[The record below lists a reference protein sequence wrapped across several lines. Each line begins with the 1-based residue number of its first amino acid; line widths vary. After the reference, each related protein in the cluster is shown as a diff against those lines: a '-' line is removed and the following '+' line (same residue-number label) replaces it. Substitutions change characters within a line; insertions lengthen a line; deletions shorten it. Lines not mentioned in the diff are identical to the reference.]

1 MKRLFLSI
9 LVALLSMNLFA
20 QTNCWDGTVSEN
32 YNGGNGTIEDPYQIA
47 NAQQLAL
54 LAQQTNSGTG
64 GDAYYILVDDIWL
77 NDGITTNTWTAIG
90 LPIES
95 EAHYFTGRFDGNG
108 KTIHGLLNEDYDRI
122 TGLFGCTDGAEI
134 TNVHLSDVKLKGSQY
149 VGGLVAYAGGTD
161 VSNCSI
167 ENANLFSL
175 PEAYE
180 TRVGGLIGY
189 LGAPYPYATNVVNY
203 TGTNRIADCQTASD
217 VEVRGLYAGGVVGY
231 FSFANMVNCKNYGSV
246 KSDRI
251 AGGVIG
257 VVFSYQVQGEET
269 WFITGCHNY
278 GEITIESD
286 EEHGAGGGLIGCFL
300 TASHHVFYVVDCSN
314 HGDVHCNG
322 QVAGGIIGSAVPFM
336 NILNVYNTGN
346 INALGMAGGI
356 VGRCL
361 VFEAFICRNAYN
373 TGEIMCENSE
383 LLGAILGEGYV
394 IISDCYWL
402 ANENYGGSGGS
413 LGLTNS
419 CAFGP
424 TDSPTEWQLDS
435 LCYNTHDLLTAL
447 NAGAESIE
455 NDYPEVGE
463 VSRWC
468 ADMTLTNGGTP
479 VFEPYYN
486 LYGGEWYYEI
496 TNANGSIT
504 YQYLQCA
511 GDTAV
516 AEERPKIIVRT
527 NTIYDDKGKQQ
538 TVTHEYVYERDSVVY
553 WWNKDLQEFTTLYDL
568 TADVGDE
575 WVINV
580 GTESLVM
587 HVDAVSD
594 YEYDG
599 RTLKMLSVS
608 DENDLFS
615 GDIVCGIG
623 HLTSFFPER
632 LMNRGRGYRVK
643 GIRCYWQDGELV
655 FKLGEKDCDEVY
667 QEYHNQ
673 GVDET
678 ETSGFRI
685 YPNPAND
692 VIVVE
697 TPEGATLQEYR
708 ITNLLGKT
716 MLTGTSQTINV
727 SSLPSGM
734 YFLTLGTQTLKFTKQ

>member
-1 MKRLFLSI
+1 MKKTVFLTMFLI
-9 LVALLSMNLFA
+9 AALCGFA
-20 QTNCWDGTVSEN
+20 QQPLYDFSAISESGQILYFKKLFGESQKVMVTYPSFEYSEHPKPQGELIIPTTVTYNDTIYTVTRIN
-32 YNGGNGTIEDPYQIA
+32 YNT
-47 NAQQLAL
+47 
-54 LAQQTNSGTG
+54 
-64 GDAYYILVDDIWL
+64 
-77 NDGITTNTWTAIG
+77 
-90 LPIES
+90 
-95 EAHYFTGRFDGNG
+95 F
-108 KTIHGLLNEDYDRI
+108 
-122 TGLFGCTDGAEI
+122 
-134 TNVHLSDVKLKGSQY
+134 
-149 VGGLVAYAGGTD
+149 
-161 VSNCSI
+161 
-167 ENANLFSL
+167 FSCDSL
-175 PEAYE
+175 
-180 TRVGGLIGY
+180 T
-189 LGAPYPYATNVVNY
+189 
-203 TGTNRIADCQTASD
+203 S
-217 VEVRGLYAGGVVGY
+217 
-231 FSFANMVNCKNYGSV
+231 
-246 KSDRI
+246 
-251 AGGVIG
+251 
-257 VVFSYQVQGEET
+257 VVFSDSLETIGDGAFGQCTSLNHISAFPETLTDLGSNTFYYCYQLQEP
-269 WFITGCHNY
+269 
-278 GEITIESD
+278 ITIPAQITELKSTVFKNSGITAIHIPAGVVRINRNAFSGCRLLRSIVVD
-286 EEHGAGGGLIGCFL
+286 DANPVYDSRKHCNALIETATNTLFLGCENTKIPFGVTSIASGAFSGCDSLYSIILPSSVSYIEDQALACSSL
-300 TASHHVFYVVDCSN
+300 TSIISHSSVPPTAVFEVEPGVFYHNSFMDVDINIPIYVPS
-314 HGDVHCNG
+314 
-322 QVAGGIIGSAVPFM
+322 GS
-336 NILNVYNTGN
+336 
-346 INALGMAGGI
+346 INAYKAASGWNY
-356 VGRCL
+356 
-361 VFEAFICRNAYN
+361 FHQFIEQ
-373 TGEIMCENSE
+373 EI
-383 LLGAILGEGYV
+383 
-394 IISDCYWL
+394 
-402 ANENYGGSGGS
+402 
-413 LGLTNS
+413 
-419 CAFGP
+419 
-424 TDSPTEWQLDS
+424 
-435 LCYNTHDLLTAL
+435 
-447 NAGAESIE
+447 
-455 NDYPEVGE
+455 
-463 VSRWC
+463 
-468 ADMTLTNGGTP
+468 
-479 VFEPYYN
+479 YYN
-486 LYGGEWYYEI
+486 GEWYYEI

-708 ITNLLGKT
+708 ITNLLGQT

>member
-1 MKRLFLSI
+1 MKKTFVIAVLM
-9 LVALLSMNLFA
+9 AL
-20 QTNCWDGTVSEN
+20 
-32 YNGGNGTIEDPYQIA
+32 TIVGFSQEYI
-47 NAQQLAL
+47 QQPTA
-54 LAQQTNSGTG
+54 
-64 GDAYYILVDDIWL
+64 I
-77 NDGITTNTWTAIG
+77 NTWTYVWEYGVEFPYNKNISLQYDERGNLSYYYHVINYPSSPYTNTMWFTHDALNRLTFKETSYQEYNQFGTHRYYYTYDELSNLTECLVMKRDRESMYNTDEFIIDSKDVYQYENGKKTRLDHFKGSTLVLQYYFLYEYSDNDDWFSETKYDANDQPLTRTEYAYSGTHDPLSKTVFNWSAETQSWLVASQTEFFYEDGHLIEKRITDSEQKKQLYNYDENGNCTRILFQTLVDGVYVDQNRANYLYDENNLCTNANAERWNDTTWVLGGFPSGTFLFFDELYADANDAIG
-90 LPIES
+90 TL
-95 EAHYFTGRFDGNG
+95 
-108 KTIHGLLNEDYDRI
+108 
-122 TGLFGCTDGAEI
+122 
-134 TNVHLSDVKLKGSQY
+134 
-149 VGGLVAYAGGTD
+149 
-161 VSNCSI
+161 SNCTRAEVTEYI
-167 ENANLFSL
+167 TTPNPKYLQTMPNL
-175 PEAYE
+175 E
-180 TRVGGLIGY
+180 
-189 LGAPYPYATNVVNY
+189 
-203 TGTNRIADCQTASD
+203 
-217 VEVRGLYAGGVVGY
+217 
-231 FSFANMVNCKNYGSV
+231 
-246 KSDRI
+246 
-251 AGGVIG
+251 
-257 VVFSYQVQGEET
+257 
-269 WFITGCHNY
+269 
-278 GEITIESD
+278 
-286 EEHGAGGGLIGCFL
+286 
-300 TASHHVFYVVDCSN
+300 
-314 HGDVHCNG
+314 
-322 QVAGGIIGSAVPFM
+322 
-336 NILNVYNTGN
+336 
-346 INALGMAGGI
+346 
-356 VGRCL
+356 
-361 VFEAFICRNAYN
+361 
-373 TGEIMCENSE
+373 
-383 LLGAILGEGYV
+383 
-394 IISDCYWL
+394 
-402 ANENYGGSGGS
+402 
-413 LGLTNS
+413 
-419 CAFGP
+419 
-424 TDSPTEWQLDS
+424 
-435 LCYNTHDLLTAL
+435 
-447 NAGAESIE
+447 
-455 NDYPEVGE
+455 
-463 VSRWC
+463 
-468 ADMTLTNGGTP
+468 
-479 VFEPYYN
+479 
-486 LYGGEWYYEI
+486 GEWYYEI

-538 TVTHEYVYERDSVVY
+538 TLTHEYVYERDSVVY

-708 ITNLLGKT
+708 ITNLLGQT

>member
-1 MKRLFLSI
+1 M
-9 LVALLSMNLFA
+9 
-20 QTNCWDGTVSEN
+20 D
-32 YNGGNGTIEDPYQIA
+32 
-47 NAQQLAL
+47 
-54 LAQQTNSGTG
+54 
-64 GDAYYILVDDIWL
+64 VD
-77 NDGITTNTWTAIG
+77 
-90 LPIES
+90 
-95 EAHYFTGRFDGNG
+95 
-108 KTIHGLLNEDYDRI
+108 
-122 TGLFGCTDGAEI
+122 
-134 TNVHLSDVKLKGSQY
+134 
-149 VGGLVAYAGGTD
+149 
-161 VSNCSI
+161 
-167 ENANLFSL
+167 
-175 PEAYE
+175 
-180 TRVGGLIGY
+180 
-189 LGAPYPYATNVVNY
+189 
-203 TGTNRIADCQTASD
+203 
-217 VEVRGLYAGGVVGY
+217 
-231 FSFANMVNCKNYGSV
+231 
-246 KSDRI
+246 
-251 AGGVIG
+251 
-257 VVFSYQVQGEET
+257 
-269 WFITGCHNY
+269 
-278 GEITIESD
+278 
-286 EEHGAGGGLIGCFL
+286 
-300 TASHHVFYVVDCSN
+300 
-314 HGDVHCNG
+314 
-322 QVAGGIIGSAVPFM
+322 M
-336 NILNVYNTGN
+336 NIPIYVPSGS
-346 INALGMAGGI
+346 INAYKAASGWNY
-356 VGRCL
+356 
-361 VFEAFICRNAYN
+361 FHQFIEQ
-373 TGEIMCENSE
+373 EI
-383 LLGAILGEGYV
+383 
-394 IISDCYWL
+394 
-402 ANENYGGSGGS
+402 
-413 LGLTNS
+413 
-419 CAFGP
+419 
-424 TDSPTEWQLDS
+424 
-435 LCYNTHDLLTAL
+435 
-447 NAGAESIE
+447 
-455 NDYPEVGE
+455 
-463 VSRWC
+463 
-468 ADMTLTNGGTP
+468 
-479 VFEPYYN
+479 YYN
-486 LYGGEWYYEI
+486 GEWYYEI

-708 ITNLLGKT
+708 ITNLLGQT
-716 MLTGTSQTINV
+716 LLTGTSQTINV

>member
-1 MKRLFLSI
+1 MKKTFVIAVLM
-9 LVALLSMNLFA
+9 AL
-20 QTNCWDGTVSEN
+20 
-32 YNGGNGTIEDPYQIA
+32 TIVGFSQEYI
-47 NAQQLAL
+47 QQPTA
-54 LAQQTNSGTG
+54 
-64 GDAYYILVDDIWL
+64 I
-77 NDGITTNTWTAIG
+77 NTWTYVWEYGVEFPYNKNISLQYDERGNLSYYYHVINYPSSPYTNTMWFTHDALNRLTFKETSYQEYNQFGTHRYYYSYDELSNLTECLVMKRDRESMYNTDEFIIDSKDVYQYENGKKTRLDHFKGSTLVLQYYFLYEYSDNDDWFSETKYDANDQPLTRTEYAYSGTHDPLSKTVFNWSAETQSWLVASQTEFFYEDGHLIEKRITDSQQKKQLYNYDENGNCTRILFQTLVDGVYVDQNRANYLYDENNLCTNANAERWNDTTWVLGGFPSGTFLFFDELYADANDAIG
-90 LPIES
+90 TL
-95 EAHYFTGRFDGNG
+95 
-108 KTIHGLLNEDYDRI
+108 
-122 TGLFGCTDGAEI
+122 
-134 TNVHLSDVKLKGSQY
+134 
-149 VGGLVAYAGGTD
+149 
-161 VSNCSI
+161 SNCTRAEVTEYI
-167 ENANLFSL
+167 TTPNPKYLQTMPNL
-175 PEAYE
+175 E
-180 TRVGGLIGY
+180 
-189 LGAPYPYATNVVNY
+189 
-203 TGTNRIADCQTASD
+203 
-217 VEVRGLYAGGVVGY
+217 
-231 FSFANMVNCKNYGSV
+231 
-246 KSDRI
+246 
-251 AGGVIG
+251 
-257 VVFSYQVQGEET
+257 
-269 WFITGCHNY
+269 
-278 GEITIESD
+278 
-286 EEHGAGGGLIGCFL
+286 
-300 TASHHVFYVVDCSN
+300 
-314 HGDVHCNG
+314 
-322 QVAGGIIGSAVPFM
+322 
-336 NILNVYNTGN
+336 
-346 INALGMAGGI
+346 
-356 VGRCL
+356 
-361 VFEAFICRNAYN
+361 
-373 TGEIMCENSE
+373 
-383 LLGAILGEGYV
+383 
-394 IISDCYWL
+394 
-402 ANENYGGSGGS
+402 
-413 LGLTNS
+413 
-419 CAFGP
+419 
-424 TDSPTEWQLDS
+424 
-435 LCYNTHDLLTAL
+435 
-447 NAGAESIE
+447 
-455 NDYPEVGE
+455 
-463 VSRWC
+463 
-468 ADMTLTNGGTP
+468 
-479 VFEPYYN
+479 
-486 LYGGEWYYEI
+486 GEWYYEI

-708 ITNLLGKT
+708 ITNLLGQT

>member
-1 MKRLFLSI
+1 MKKTFVIAVLM
-9 LVALLSMNLFA
+9 AL
-20 QTNCWDGTVSEN
+20 
-32 YNGGNGTIEDPYQIA
+32 TIVGFSQEYI
-47 NAQQLAL
+47 QQPTA
-54 LAQQTNSGTG
+54 
-64 GDAYYILVDDIWL
+64 I
-77 NDGITTNTWTAIG
+77 NTWTYVWEYGVEFPYNKNISLQYDERGNLSYYYHVINYPSSPYTNTMWFTHDALNRLTFKETSYQEYNQFGTHRYYYTYDELSNLTECLVMKRDRESMYNTDEFIIDSKDVYQYENGKKTRLDHFKGSTLVLQYYFLYEYSDNDDWFSETKYDANDQPLTRTEYAYSGTHDPLSKTVFNWSAETQSWLVASQTEFFYEDGHLIEKRITDSEQKKQLYNYDENGNCTRILFQTLVDGVYVDQNRANYLYDENNLCTNANAERWNDTTWVLGGFPSGTFLFFDELYADANDAIG
-90 LPIES
+90 TL
-95 EAHYFTGRFDGNG
+95 
-108 KTIHGLLNEDYDRI
+108 
-122 TGLFGCTDGAEI
+122 
-134 TNVHLSDVKLKGSQY
+134 
-149 VGGLVAYAGGTD
+149 
-161 VSNCSI
+161 SNCTRAEVTEYI
-167 ENANLFSL
+167 TTPNPKYLQTMPNL
-175 PEAYE
+175 E
-180 TRVGGLIGY
+180 
-189 LGAPYPYATNVVNY
+189 
-203 TGTNRIADCQTASD
+203 
-217 VEVRGLYAGGVVGY
+217 
-231 FSFANMVNCKNYGSV
+231 
-246 KSDRI
+246 
-251 AGGVIG
+251 
-257 VVFSYQVQGEET
+257 
-269 WFITGCHNY
+269 
-278 GEITIESD
+278 
-286 EEHGAGGGLIGCFL
+286 
-300 TASHHVFYVVDCSN
+300 
-314 HGDVHCNG
+314 
-322 QVAGGIIGSAVPFM
+322 
-336 NILNVYNTGN
+336 
-346 INALGMAGGI
+346 
-356 VGRCL
+356 
-361 VFEAFICRNAYN
+361 
-373 TGEIMCENSE
+373 
-383 LLGAILGEGYV
+383 
-394 IISDCYWL
+394 
-402 ANENYGGSGGS
+402 
-413 LGLTNS
+413 
-419 CAFGP
+419 
-424 TDSPTEWQLDS
+424 
-435 LCYNTHDLLTAL
+435 
-447 NAGAESIE
+447 
-455 NDYPEVGE
+455 
-463 VSRWC
+463 
-468 ADMTLTNGGTP
+468 
-479 VFEPYYN
+479 
-486 LYGGEWYYEI
+486 GEWYYEI

-708 ITNLLGKT
+708 ITNLLGQT